1 MRNALSLLCTVLL
14 AAVLVGCTS
23 QKVGVA
29 GKPREFQRPLKLIS
43 LSPSTTELISG
54 VGYPSQHIIGR
65 TSNCNYP
72 QMLTNAKI
80 VVAGTKPDFEKIASL
95 EPEYIIYEK
104 SLYSDT
110 DIAKIK
116 TLAPRTVEVNVTTWK
131 EYEDMVVKLSKD
143 VGTETAASEY
153 LDKIYAAVSVL
164 EGNVPEGTSLT
175 VLMGN
180 STTGY
185 MALGTKTVLA
195 DLLGQANIKLLGP
208 DSTRYEKVSTEQI
221 IGWNPSVLVG
231 STKDASS
238 FLSDPALAGLE
249 SVKKRKVLGTNPDL
263 LFRTGGRYN
272 VLIDGLATSVGR
284 IKELKGN

>member
-1 MRNALSLLCTVLL
+1 MRNALSFLCAALLTT
-14 AAVLVGCTS
+14 VLVGCSSPKTS
-23 QKVGVA
+23 VSGV
-29 GKPREFQRPLKLIS
+29 PREYERPLKLIS

-65 TSNCNYP
+65 TSNCDYP

-80 VVAGTKPDFEKIASL
+80 VVSGTKPDFEKIASL

-104 SLYSDT
+104 SLYSDA
-110 DIAKIK
+110 DIEKIK
-116 TLAPRTVEVNVTTWK
+116 TLAPRTVEVNVTNWD
-131 EYEDMVVKLSKD
+131 EYEAMVIKLSKD

-164 EGNVPEGTSLT
+164 EGNVPEGTSVS
-175 VLMGN
+175 VLMGD

-195 DLLGQANIKLLGP
+195 DILGKANIKLHGP
-208 DSTRYEKVSTEQI
+208 DSTRFEKVSTEQI
-221 IGWNPSVLVG
+221 IAWNPSVLIG
-231 STKDASS
+231 STKDAAN
-238 FLSDPALAGLE
+238 FLKDPGLASLE
-249 SVKKRKVLGTNPDL
+249 SVKKRKILGTNPDM

-272 VLIDGLATSVGR
+272 VLIDGLATGLGR